1 MRQWMAGILLT
12 DGSLIMTSQH
22 DVMCLLTEDKGGPVD
37 PNKRG
42 IPSSKILGQS

>member
-1 MRQWMAGILLT
+1 MAGILLT

-22 DVMCLLTEDKGGPVD
+22 DVWWFVTEELGNKGGPVD

-42 IPSSKILGQS
+42 IPSSKILGQG